1 MARRIGEAVAVRVAE
16 QAAVGEKAMSVQMP
30 ASFIWRDRVYVVRE
44 VLGYWRERKAW
55 WNTAAAR
62 AVHGDVVEEAAGASA
77 EGRVG
82 EGAVQRSVDG
92 AAPGAGVG
100 DGAGHGL
107 RVAIDHEREVWRV
120 EARGPRTV
128 GTGVY
133 DISREASQVPGE
145 QNSSWRL
152 LAVTD

>member
-16 QAAVGEKAMSVQMP
+16 HAAVGEKATSVQMP

-55 WNTAAAR
+55 WNTAAGR
-62 AVHGDVVEEAAGASA
+62 AVHGDVVEET
-77 EGRVG
+77 VD
-82 EGAVQRSVDG
+82 EGAGQ
-92 AAPGAGVG
+92 
-100 DGAGHGL
+100 GL

-133 DISREASQVPGE
+133 DISREASQGVGE
-145 QNSSWRL
+145 QNSSWHL